1 MDLKEK
7 ISIIQNLLTVNKFSQ
22 AIHNCNKLI
31 KEYPDVAYIYN
42 LCGLAYQGNREMVKS
57 IELFT
62 KALHYE
68 PENLAAKNNIA
79 NSYKHINQ
87 NGKAEEIYKSIILED
102 PKNIKALNNYANLKK
117 KFNDFD
123 GAKKL
128 LIQALKVIE
137 NEPNILFSLAE
148 CHQSLG
154 ELDEAKNYAL
164 KVLNLQPKNLIVHK
178 FISGIVD
185 YNLDQSNLNSMN
197 NILKSED
204 FDKFSN
210 DQKTNLY
217 FALGKAYEDIKDYEN
232 SFKFLKKANLEKKRQ
247 IKYNL
252 LNEEKLFNNII
263 KVFDNIDF
271 EKFRKKEKGK
281 QIIFICGMP
290 RSGTTLVEQIIA
302 SHSKVNGAGE
312 LEYLQ
317 SLIKNNFIDQLKLNK
332 QRIIEEASYEKNLLS
347 DTYQKL
353 INFHNFEK
361 NIITDKA
368 PQNFIWIGFIKIFFP
383 NSKIINCSRNP
394 KDNCLSLFK
403 NYFPSND
410 MLWSFDQVDI
420 AKYYNLYLKLINFWK
435 SKFPDS
441 IFDANYEKIVNEP
454 ETEIKKLFSFC
465 NLNWEPDCLNFYKN
479 KKTPIQTVSVNQA
492 RKPIY
497 KSSIDSS
504 KEYEKYLTEMFNIL
518 DINK

>member
-1 MDLKEK
+1 MNLKEK
-7 ISIIQNLLTVNKFSQ
+7 ISIVLNLLTVNKFSQ
-22 AIHNCNKLI
+22 AIHSCNKLL
-31 KEYPDVAYIYN
+31 KEYPDEAYIYN
-42 LCGLAYQGNREMVKS
+42 LCGLAHQGNRDMVKS

-68 PENLAAKNNIA
+68 PGNLAAKNNIA
-79 NSYKHINQ
+79 NSFKHINQ
-87 NGKAEEIYKSIILED
+87 NDKAEEIYKSIILED

-117 KFNDFD
+117 KFNDFE

-128 LIQALKVIE
+128 LLQALKSFK

-154 ELDEAKNYAL
+154 EIDEAKNYAL
-164 KVLNLQPKNLIVHK
+164 KILNHQPKNPLVHK
-178 FISGIVD
+178 LISGIVD
-185 YNLDQSNLNSMN
+185 HNSDESNLNLMN
-197 NILKSED
+197 NILNSED
-204 FDKFSN
+204 FIKFST

-232 SFKFLKKANLEKKRQ
+232 SFKFLKKANLEKKKQ
-247 IKYNL
+247 INYNL
-252 LNEEKLFNNII
+252 LNEERLFNNII

-271 EKFRKKEKGK
+271 EKFKKKEKGK

-290 RSGTTLVEQIIA
+290 RSGTTLVEQLIA

-317 SLIKNNFIDQLKLNK
+317 SIIQNNFIDELKLNK
-332 QRIIEEASYEKNLLS
+332 QRIIEEASYEKNLLFE
-347 DTYQKL
+347 TYQKL
-353 INFHNFEK
+353 INFHNFKK

-368 PQNFIWIGFIKIFFP
+368 PQNFIWIGFIKFFFS
-383 NSKIINCSRNP
+383 NVKIINCSRNP

-410 MLWSFDQVDI
+410 MLWSFDQIDI

-454 ETEIKKLFSFC
+454 EIEIKKLFSFC

-497 KSSIDSS
+497 KSSVNSN
-504 KEYEKYLTEMFNIL
+504 KKYEKYLTYNSLEFI
-518 DINK
+518 DVV